1 MNYKGENIN
10 FYYDF
15 NVIDYNGNDEGDISF
30 FTALCQIIVD
40 NQYVFSIIMLQK
52 RKLNIMVDVLSQM
65 CLTEE
70 GFKMIE
76 NNHIPKEKIDIIV
89 EYIKDEILKNKSI
102 SKFLEKHF

>member
-1 MNYKGENIN
+1 MKYKGENIE

-52 RKLNIMVDVLSQM
+52 RKSKVMVDVLSQM

-70 GFKMIE
+70 GFEMME
-76 NNHIPKEKIDIIV
+76 DNLIPKERIDIII
-89 EYIKDEILKNKSI
+89 ECIKDEILKNKSI
-102 SKFLEKHF
+102 SKFLDKHF